1 MTRFTEEWYAK
12 RLGAKAVAP
21 IIPRPRTTLEPG
33 RPLFPALCKAAGL
46 PAPVPEYRFHPVRL
60 WRFDY
65 AWPSVLVAV
74 EQEGGI
80 WSGGAHAR
88 PAGIERDI
96 EKYNAATL
104 LGWRILRYQPQDL
117 ALAILDCRHFF
128 KE

>member
-12 RLGAKAVAP
+12 RLGQASVAP
-21 IIPRPRTTLEPG
+21 IIPRPRPKLEQG
-33 RPLFPALCKAAGL
+33 APLFPALCVAAGL
-46 PAPVPEYRFHPVRL
+46 PAPVAEYRFHPVRL

-104 LGWRILRYQPQDL
+104 LGWRILRYQPQDI
-117 ALAILDCRHFF
+117 ALAILDCRGFF
-128 KE
+128 LK